1 MKVYLVDD
9 HPVVIEGYKVL
20 LEAHGIK
27 VVGSSSDGY
36 GLIDWLDQNFC
47 DVLILDIS
55 MPCFNGLDVLK
66 YLSEKNSRIK
76 TIVVTSYCDAAVI
89 QKAIQLGAKGYI
101 LKEESAACIVTAIE
115 AVFNGKKYFSELVR
129 EVIIDEQLAL
139 GGNHLITDVLSPKE
153 TEVMK
158 WLVEGFAADEISDKM
173 HISGSA
179 FRNYTQRIR
188 QKLRVKDNIQL
199 ALLAIKYKTQL
210 FLNIGKTDE

>member
-27 VVGSSSDGY
+27 VVGASSDGY

-89 QKAIQLGAKGYI
+89 Q
-101 LKEESAACIVTAIE
+101 
-115 AVFNGKKYFSELVR
+115 
-129 EVIIDEQLAL
+129 
-139 GGNHLITDVLSPKE
+139 
-153 TEVMK
+153 
-158 WLVEGFAADEISDKM
+158 
-173 HISGSA
+173 
-179 FRNYTQRIR
+179 
-188 QKLRVKDNIQL
+188 
-199 ALLAIKYKTQL
+199 
-210 FLNIGKTDE
+210 